1 VSVITLVLRIQLVSS
16 LERGKVRIE
25 RKLIEKKEERDPR
38 GERGRTN
45 LKIKVEGKIG
55 A

>member
-1 VSVITLVLRIQLVSS
+1 LKNSFGKFH

-25 RKLIEKKEERDPR
+25 RKLREKKGDPR
-38 GERGRTN
+38 GERGRTR

-55 A
+55 ARKA